1 MGSVLLRNGR
11 AMHLDG
17 LRHGAAIDLGIGADG
32 RVASASPPA
41 ARPAPRDAVP
51 LAADFE
57 RVIDLAGAWIS
68 PAWIDLH
75 VHCYWGATWLS
86 IRPELV
92 GPATGVGLAVDCG
105 SAGEANFQGFREF
118 IIERSDFPI
127 LAHLNI
133 STIGL
138 VAANRVCELPGPD
151 VLDPERTAACVEANR
166 DLIKGVKVRAS
177 KTVLGHWGMTPV
189 HVAKATAR
197 ALGLPLVVHIGDAP
211 PTLDELLD
219 LLEPGDMITH
229 CFTGRITNALDR
241 QPGHL
246 RRVRARLD
254 EGLWIDVGHGQ
265 GSFSYRTARHAI
277 AAGVLPSTISTDLHN
292 GNIAGPVWDMPTT
305 MSKMLAVGMTV
316 EDAVERSSAAPARFL
331 RLEGWGRAAAGAPAR
346 FTVFD
351 VAGGEERLPDSYGA
365 VATIRRLFEP
375 RYTVLGAEVR
385 PAGRRTESGTAAGA

>member
-1 MGSVLLRNGR
+1 
-11 AMHLDG
+11 MHLDG
-17 LRHGAAIDLGIGADG
+17 VAAGAPVDVGIDADG
-32 RVASASPPA
+32 RLLSVTAAGS
-41 ARPAPRDAVP
+41 ARPADPKFDRVVD
-51 LAADFE
+51 LE
-57 RVIDLAGAWIS
+57 RAWIS

-105 SAGEANFQGFREF
+105 SAGEGNFPGFREYVA
-118 IIERSDFPI
+118 ERSPFPI
-127 LAHLNI
+127 LAYLNI

-138 VAANRVCELPGPD
+138 VAANRVCELHGPD
-151 VLDPERTAACVEANR
+151 VLDPERTAACAEANR
-166 DLIKGVKVRAS
+166 DLIKGIKVRAS

-246 RRVRARLD
+246 RRVRAGLD

-277 AAGVLPSTISTDLHN
+277 AAGTLPSTISTDLHN
-292 GNIAGPVWDMPTT
+292 GNVYGPVWDLPTT
-305 MSKMLAVGMTV
+305 MSKLLTAGMTR
-316 EDAVERSSAAPARFL
+316 EDVVERSSLAPARFL
-331 RLEGWGRAAAGAPAR
+331 RLDGWGRTAAGTPAR
-346 FTVFD
+346 FTAFD
-351 VAGGEERLPDSYGA
+351 VADGEEPLPDSYGA
-365 VATIRRLFEP
+365 VETVRRFFEP
-375 RYTVLGAEVR
+375 RYTVLGTDVTPAR
-385 PAGRRTESGTAAGA
+385 RNTQQPPAGYAP